1 MQLIL
6 RLGFL
11 CLLFLPQIGFS
22 APGSAVFGSFK
33 DRSLAL
39 KESAQISRRFGIEAR
54 IEEAVVK
61 GVAYHRVLG
70 PVMDQFSVRELVGEA
85 RANGFSDAWI
95 LSSNQQ
101 PIRKNDNRQREIIAS
116 NQVVERPSAVSTIQS
131 PEVSQRNVSDLMPAQ
146 NLGDVGRVINTANLS
161 TGDST
166 VMRIARVENANVK
179 IDGRVDESIWDEIP
193 SFDRMRV
200 MNPDTLEKTRYSTQ
214 TRIFSDSKG
223 LYVSAVMVQPQKSL
237 VERLTPRD
245 LSVNADTFYTM
256 IDSSGEGLYGYTF
269 GLSLGGSKQDG
280 KIAPER
286 VMSFEWDGPWEGET
300 AKTEDGWSAEMFF
313 PWSVLSMPDVEG
325 ARKLGL
331 LIGRRV
337 AHLDELWGWP
347 ELPFSKPRFIS
358 GFSPVT
364 VEGVDPKQQW
374 EVYPYVSATSDEI
387 TNEADGRGGIDV
399 AWRPSSNLQLTAT
412 VNPDFGS
419 VESDDVVVNLSAYE
433 TFFPEKRLFF
443 LEGNEVFSTTPRTVA
458 EMSSGPRGSGGRQSP
473 PTWTMEP
480 TTLLNTRRIGGSA
493 KQVVVPEGVTVSGV
507 EQGKPSELIG
517 AVKMVGQSGGL
528 RYGVLSAFE
537 KEAELVGTDDETGL
551 EVPVRAD
558 GRDFGVARVLYENVG
573 ERGRKSIGY
582 MGTLASNPLDDA
594 VVHGV
599 DAHLL
604 SGDGK
609 FSWDTQLLNSDV
621 DDQMGY
627 GVFSDFS
634 FSPKQ
639 GRIHQLK
646 LDALDEKLDV
656 SDLGF
661 LRRNDTYG
669 FQYQFMSFKSKGLPE
684 RMRNQR
690 IGVFVSGN
698 QNEDGLLTRSFVGL
712 FGSFL
717 FNNNSE
723 LRTEV
728 NFMPDFYDD
737 RNSRG
742 NGAYRNDGGH
752 QVSLAYGTST
762 AKKFSTSIQLM
773 NSSGFMYD
781 TVYHADLG
789 FTYRPV
795 DRFALDFD
803 LTFEKQTNW
812 LVYMGD
818 RNIGGFNAFN
828 IMPSL
833 SMDYFISAKQQ
844 LSLKLQWVG
853 INADESE
860 YWTVPDVPGRLIP
873 RYKKIDDPKDDFT
886 VSQMTVQLRYRW
898 EIAPLSDL
906 FIVYTRGANL
916 PNQGDQDFDYL
927 FRDALSEPIVDVL
940 TMKLRYRFGS

>member
-1 MQLIL
+1 M
-6 RLGFL
+6 
-11 CLLFLPQIGFS
+11 
-22 APGSAVFGSFK
+22 VFNSFK

-39 KESAQISRRFGIEAR
+39 KESALISRQFGIEAR
-54 IEEAVVK
+54 IEEARVN
-61 GVAYHRVLG
+61 GQTYHRVLG
-70 PVMDQFSVRELVGEA
+70 PVMEQSSARELIRQA
-85 RANGFSDAWI
+85 RASG
-95 LSSNQQ
+95 
-101 PIRKNDNRQREIIAS
+101 
-116 NQVVERPSAVSTIQS
+116 
-131 PEVSQRNVSDLMPAQ
+131 
-146 NLGDVGRVINTANLS
+146 LGDVWVLSSRERPVVRIQRQAPEPKAPVSTPVVEEPVSQPQTVAAAPQETDDASVMSARVVNSDSLS
-161 TGDST
+161 SGQSGT
-166 VMRIARVENANVK
+166 MRIARVEDANIK
-179 IDGRVDESIWDEIP
+179 IDGRVDEAIWSEIP
-193 SFDRMRV
+193 AFDRMKV
-200 MNPDTLEKTRYSTQ
+200 MNPDTLEDTKYSTK

-223 LYVSAVMVQPQKSL
+223 LYVSAVMVQPRESL

-245 LSVNADTFYTM
+245 VSVNADTFYTM

-286 VMSFEWDGPWEGET
+286 VMSFEWDGPWVGET
-300 AKTEDGWSAEMFF
+300 VKTSDGWSAEMFF
-313 PWSVLSMPDVEG
+313 PWSVLSMPDAKGV
-325 ARKLGL
+325 RKLGL

-358 GFSPVT
+358 GFSPAT
-364 VEGVDPKQQW
+364 VEGVNPRQQW

-387 TNEADGRGGIDV
+387 RNEADGRGGIDV

-419 VESDDVVVNLSAYE
+419 VESDDVVVNLTAYE

-458 EMSSGPRGSGGRQSP
+458 ERSSGPRGSGGRQSP
-473 PTWTMEP
+473 STWKMEP

-493 KQVVVPEGVTVSGV
+493 KQVVVPEGITVSGV
-507 EQGKPSELIG
+507 EQSKPSELIG
-517 AVKMVGQSGGL
+517 AVKAVGQSGGL
-528 RYGVLSAFE
+528 RYGLLTAFE
-537 KEAELVGTDDETGL
+537 KEAELFGIDDETGS
-551 EVPVRAD
+551 EVVVRAD
-558 GRDFGVARVLYENVG
+558 GRDFGVGRLLYENVNDS
-573 ERGRKSIGY
+573 GRKSIGY
-582 MGTLASNPLDDA
+582 MGTLAANPLDDA

-599 DAHLL
+599 DTHLL
-604 SGDGK
+604 SANGK
-609 FSWDTQLLNSDV
+609 FSWDTQVLNSDV
-621 DDQMGY
+621 DNEIGY
-627 GVFSDFS
+627 GLFSDFS

-646 LDALDEKLDV
+646 LDALDEKLDI

-669 FQYQFMSFKSKGLPE
+669 FQYQFMSFRSKGLPK
-684 RMRNQR
+684 RLRNQR
-690 IGVFVSGN
+690 IGLFVSGN
-698 QNEDGLLTRSFVGL
+698 QNQDGLLTRSFAGI

-723 LRTEV
+723 LSTEL
-728 NFMPDFYDD
+728 NLMPDYYDD

-752 QVSLAYGTST
+752 YVRLAYGTST
-762 AKKFSTSIQLM
+762 AKKFATSIQLM
-773 NSSGFMYD
+773 NSSGYMYD

-803 LTFEKQTNW
+803 VTFTKQTNW
-812 LVYMGD
+812 LVHMGD
-818 RNIGGFNAFN
+818 RNITGFNAFN
-828 IMPSL
+828 IMPSV
-833 SMDYFISAKQQ
+833 SMDYFISSKQQ

-860 YWTVPDVPGRLIP
+860 YWTVPEVAGRLLP
-873 RYKKIDDPKDDFT
+873 RTKMDLDPKDDFT

-916 PNQGDQDFDYL
+916 PNRSDRDFDYL
-927 FRDALSEPIVDVL
+927 FRDALNEPIIDVF

>member
-1 MQLIL
+1 MLYAS
-6 RLGFL
+6 RLFFF
-11 CLLFLPQIGFS
+11 CLLLFSASAFS
-22 APGSAVFGSFK
+22 APGSAVFNSFK

-39 KESAQISRRFGIEAR
+39 KESAQISRRFGVEAR
-54 IEEAVVK
+54 IEEAVV
-61 GVAYHRVLG
+61 GGTTYHRVLG
-70 PVMDQFSVRELVGEA
+70 PVMDRASVQELVRQA
-85 RANGFSDAWI
+85 RTNGFADAWI
-95 LSSNQQ
+95 LSSKEQSVVAIETRQ
-101 PIRKNDNRQREIIAS
+101 PDPIREVLQRPIPAE
-116 NQVVERPSAVSTIQS
+116 VPKV
-131 PEVSQRNVSDLMPAQ
+131 PEVAQNASVEPLADQSSKMMARVVNASDL
-146 NLGDVGRVINTANLS
+146 S
-161 TGDST
+161 SSDST
-166 VMRIARVENANVK
+166 VMRIARVEDADIK
-179 IDGRVDESIWDEIP
+179 IDGRVDEAIWDEIP
-193 SFDRMRV
+193 AFDRMRV
-200 MNPDTLEKTRYSTQ
+200 MNPDTLVKTKYSTK

-223 LYVSAVMVQPQKSL
+223 LYVSAVMVQPESSL

-245 LSVNADTFYTM
+245 VSVNADTFYTM

-286 VMSFEWDGPWEGET
+286 VMSFEWDGPWIGET
-300 AKTEDGWSAEMFF
+300 AKTDDGWSAEMFF
-313 PWSVLSMPDVEG
+313 PWSVLSMPDAEG

-358 GFSPVT
+358 GFSPAT
-364 VEGVDPKQQW
+364 VEGVNPKQQW
-374 EVYPYVSATSDEI
+374 EVYPYVSATADEI
-387 TNEADGRGGIDV
+387 RNEADGRGGIDV

-419 VESDDVVVNLSAYE
+419 VESDDVVVNLTAYE

-443 LEGNEVFSTTPRTVA
+443 LEGNEVFVTSPR
-458 EMSSGPRGSGGRQSP
+458 SNPGGPGGPSGSGGRQSP
-473 PTWTMEP
+473 GMYRMEP
-480 TTLLNTRRIGGSA
+480 STLLNTRRIGGSA

-517 AVKMVGQSGGL
+517 AVKAVGQSGGF

-537 KEAELVGTDDETGL
+537 KEAELIGTDDETGL
-551 EVPVRAD
+551 EVPVIED
-558 GRDFGVARVLYENVG
+558 GRDFGVLRLLYENASG
-573 ERGRKSIGY
+573 GGRKSIGY

-599 DAHLL
+599 DTHLL
-604 SGDGK
+604 SGNGK
-609 FSWDTQLLNSDV
+609 FSWDTQILSSDV
-621 DDQMGY
+621 ENQMGY

-639 GRIHQLK
+639 GQIHQLK
-646 LDALDEKLDV
+646 IDALDENLDI
-656 SDLGF
+656 SDLGY

-669 FQYQFMSFKSKGLPE
+669 LQYQFMSFKSKGLPK
-684 RMRNQR
+684 RLRNR
-690 IGVFVSGN
+690 RAGLFTMLN
-698 QNEDGLLTRSFVGL
+698 QNEEGQILAPSGLGA
-712 FGSFL
+712 FGAFL

-723 LRTEV
+723 INAEF

-742 NGAYRNDGGH
+742 NGTYRTDGGH
-752 QVSLAYGTST
+752 LVRLAYGTST
-762 AKKFSTSIQLM
+762 AKKFSTSIQLV
-773 NSSGFMYD
+773 NSSGFMWD
-781 TVYHADLG
+781 SVYNANLG

-803 LTFEKQTNW
+803 VTFEKQTNW
-812 LVYMGD
+812 LVHTGD
-818 RNIGGFNAFN
+818 RNITGFNAFN
-828 IMPSL
+828 VMPSVSL
-833 SMDYFISAKQQ
+833 DYFISSKQQ

-860 YWTVPDVPGRLIP
+860 YWTVPEVAGRLVP
-873 RYKKIDDPKDDFT
+873 RIKTVDEAKDDFT

>member
-1 MQLIL
+1 M
-6 RLGFL
+6 
-11 CLLFLPQIGFS
+11 
-22 APGSAVFGSFK
+22 FGSFK

-39 KESAQISRRFGIEAR
+39 KESTQISRRFGIEAR

-61 GVAYHRVLG
+61 GTTYHRVLG
-70 PVMDQFSVRELVGEA
+70 PVMDSVSLRELLLEA
-85 RANGFSDAWI
+85 RANGFVDAWA
-95 LSSNQQ
+95 LSSKRQ
-101 PIRKNDNRQREIIAS
+101 PVRKNNNRQRELNYTKQAIAS
-116 NQVVERPSAVSTIQS
+116 PSAVAPILRSGITQGK
-131 PEVSQRNVSDLMPAQ
+131 VSDPISGQ
-146 NLGDVGRVINTANLS
+146 NSPVMGRVINAANLS
-161 TGDST
+161 SGDST
-166 VMRIARVENANVK
+166 EMRIARVEDANIK
-179 IDGRVDESIWDEIP
+179 IDGRVDESIWLEIP
-193 SFDRMRV
+193 AFDRMRV
-200 MNPDTLEKTRYSTQ
+200 MNPDTLEETRYSTK

-223 LYVSAVMVQPQKSL
+223 LYVSAVMIQPQSTL

-245 LSVNADTFYTM
+245 LSVNADTFYAM
-256 IDSSGEGLYGYTF
+256 IDSSGEGLYGYNF

-286 VMSFEWDGPWEGET
+286 VMSFEWDGPWVGET
-300 AKTEDGWSAEMFF
+300 AKTKDGWSAEMFF
-313 PWSVLSMPDVEG
+313 PWSVLSMPDAEG
-325 ARKLGL
+325 VRKLGL

-358 GFSPVT
+358 GFAPAT

-374 EVYPYVSATSDEI
+374 EVYPYVSATLDEI
-387 TNEADGRGGIDV
+387 NNEADGRGGIDV

-419 VESDDVVVNLSAYE
+419 VESDDVVVNLTAYE

-493 KQVVVPEGVTVSGV
+493 KQVVIPEGVTVSGV
-507 EQGKPSELIG
+507 EQSKPSELIG
-517 AVKMVGQSGGL
+517 AVKVVGQSGGL

-537 KEAELVGTDDETGL
+537 KEAELVGADDNTGSKVL
-551 EVPVRAD
+551 IRSD
-558 GRDFGVARVLYENVG
+558 GRDFGVGRVLYENVSL
-573 ERGRKSIGY
+573 RGRKSIGY

-594 VVHGV
+594 VVHGI

-604 SGDGK
+604 SANGK
-609 FSWDTQLLNSDV
+609 FSWDTQILNSDV
-621 DDQMGY
+621 DDERGY
-627 GVFSDFS
+627 GIFSDFS

-639 GRIHQLK
+639 GRMHQLK
-646 LDALDEKLDV
+646 LDALDEKLDI

-661 LRRNDTYG
+661 LRRNDSYG

-742 NGAYRNDGGH
+742 NGVYRTNGGH
-752 QVSLAYGTST
+752 QVGLAYGTST

-812 LVYMGD
+812 LVHMGD
-818 RNIGGFNAFN
+818 RNITGFNAFN

-860 YWTVPDVPGRLIP
+860 YWTVPEAAGGLIP
-873 RYKKIDDPKDDFT
+873 RYKMIEDPKDDFT

-927 FRDALSEPIVDVL
+927 FRDALSEPIIDVL